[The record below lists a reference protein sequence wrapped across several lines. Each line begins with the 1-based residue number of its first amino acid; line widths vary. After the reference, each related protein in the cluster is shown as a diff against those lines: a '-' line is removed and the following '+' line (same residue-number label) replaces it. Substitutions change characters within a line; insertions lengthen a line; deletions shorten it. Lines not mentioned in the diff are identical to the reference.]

1 MQGTHFIDRYFFIV
15 NYINI
20 LLNNDDLIIIREPE
34 ILLLSAWFLWLFLL
48 SGKYKTLSLIK
59 NKSL

>member
-1 MQGTHFIDRYFFIV
+1 MV
-15 NYINI
+15 EYINNI
-20 LLNNDDLIIIREPE
+20 LNNDDLIIIREPE